1 MAAAVSTRHIAG
13 KAFILGFLL
22 IVLIAFLIMIKSYL
36 IALVL
41 AGITAALLMSVQRW
55 MIKKL
60 RGRTRTAAA
69 VVLILTILIIG
80 IPLIGLAA
88 LVTNEAVKVG
98 TTIAPWIA
106 QQIGKTSS
114 LEDLLSWI
122 PFSEQLEPY
131 WENILQQIGK
141 IGSSIGSFIVSSIP
155 NLTKGTIS
163 LTLNGF
169 IYLYALYFFLV
180 HGTNTVQKLEKYIPL
195 DKEDSE
201 LILERGITVIRASL
215 KGILIIGFIQ
225 GLLMSIAF
233 WVIGIQGAA
242 FWGAIVVVLSAIPG
256 VGAPLVWVP
265 AAVYLVSAG
274 EIGWAIGLSVWGA
287 LVVGLVDNILR
298 PAVVGRDAKLPD
310 LLILVSIL
318 GGLSL
323 FGASGILIGPVL
335 AALVV
340 TAMDIYKTLFSSEL
354 ESSGEAVSPE
364 KSESSE
370 DSGGVEK
377 TASPEDPGSEPEEN
391 PKEQ

>member
-1 MAAAVSTRHIAG
+1 VAAAVSTRHIAG

-55 MIKKL
+55 MTKKF

-69 VVLILTILIIG
+69 VVLLLTILIVG

-106 QQIGKTSS
+106 QQIGRTSS

-131 WENILQQIGK
+131 WENILQQIGR
-141 IGSSIGSFIVSSIP
+141 IGSSMGSFIVSSIP

>member
-1 MAAAVSTRHIAG
+1 
-13 KAFILGFLL
+13 
-22 IVLIAFLIMIKSYL
+22 
-36 IALVL
+36 
-41 AGITAALLMSVQRW
+41 
-55 MIKKL
+55 
-60 RGRTRTAAA
+60 
-69 VVLILTILIIG
+69 
-80 IPLIGLAA
+80 LAA

-106 QQIGKTSS
+106 QQIGRTSS

-131 WENILQQIGK
+131 WENILQQIGR
-141 IGSSIGSFIVSSIP
+141 IGSSMGSFIVSSIP